1 MQLDTGLSLRAL
13 KGAPLSLLVA
23 LLHAERDQAGLIRA
37 TAYDRKTV
45 QAGLQ
50 VLEDVGLATRSN
62 YRCWA
67 ITAVGRSLVAR
78 LLDPEA
84 GKIPVS
90 ASDNPVD
97 NPVDN
102 FGETAEAGKIPVS
115 ADGAQGMITA
125 EAGKIPVSEDGAQGT
140 TTAEA
145 GKIPVSASDDGPE
158 AGKIPVSASRARKN
172 TTAAATTNYSLGSS
186 SSSGRGRARD
196 APDLAEVLQ
205 RLGIGVPMC
214 HVLAALPHVTADY
227 AQRHVAYGRAAGESL
242 ALVIHRMRS
251 GDPAPVVKVRDPVR
265 AYVPPELEDVVVR

>member
-1 MQLDTGLSLRAL
+1 MQLDTGLLLRAL

-140 TTAEA
+140 ITAEA

-172 TTAAATTNYSLGSS
+172 TTAAATTNYSLSSS

-196 APDLAEVLQ
+196 APDVANVAEQLQ

-214 HVLAALPHVTADY
+214 DVLASLPHVTAEY
-227 AQRHVAYGRAAGESL
+227 ARQHVAHGRDVGDSMSL
-242 ALVIHRMRS
+242 IIHRIRS
-251 GDPAPVVKVRDPVR
+251 GDPVPVVKVRGEIP
-265 AYVPPELEDVVVR
+265 AELEDVVMR